1 MNEPQD
7 VLSQIR
13 AQRKVTIITNAT
25 KFKFSLGSVVATPP
39 ALALLQ
45 KTGYSAAALIAR
57 HVQGDW
63 GDCCGEDTK
72 LNECALVDGS
82 RVFSVY
88 RLCDAQWL
96 KDVPRSK
103 RSNLPTIW
111 IITNAT
117 NEAGVRD
124 VTTLLTPRCY

>member
-13 AQRKVTIITNAT
+13 AQRKVTIITNAA
-25 KFKFSLGSVVATPP
+25 KFSLGSVVATPP

-45 KTGYSAAALIAR
+45 KTGYSAAALIER
-57 HVQGDW
+57 HLHGDW
-63 GDCCGEDTK
+63 GDCHGEDAQ
-72 LNECALVDGS
+72 LNELALVRGS

-88 RLCDAQWL
+88 RLCNAEFL
-96 KDVPRSK
+96 KEIPRSK
-103 RSNLPTIW
+103 RSGLPTIW
-111 IITNAT
+111 IITNST
-117 NEAGVRD
+117 NDAGVRD

>member
-1 MNEPQD
+1 MNEPKD
-7 VLSQIR
+7 ILSQIR
-13 AQRKVTIITNAT
+13 AQRKVAIISNGI
-25 KFKFSLGSVVATPP
+25 KFSLGSIVVTPP

-57 HVQGDW
+57 HVHGDW
-63 GDCCGEDTK
+63 GDCHGEDGT
-72 LNECALVDGS
+72 LNDCALLDGS

-88 RLCDAQWL
+88 RLVEAGFL
-96 KDVPRSK
+96 KEIPRSK
-103 RSNLPTIW
+103 RTNLPTIW